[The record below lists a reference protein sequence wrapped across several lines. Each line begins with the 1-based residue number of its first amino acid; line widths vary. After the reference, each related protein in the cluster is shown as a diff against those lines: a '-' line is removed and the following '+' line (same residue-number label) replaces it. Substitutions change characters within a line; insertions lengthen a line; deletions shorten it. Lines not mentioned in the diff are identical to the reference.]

1 MKIMM
6 SLVGLLLSVVFFVLS
21 MVWMPASVHE
31 QGAATSHFLAICATA
46 LLINVPFV
54 FANFA
59 AGSARS
65 YPLIVGFFFTA
76 LGAFAAVGAFVGL
89 LYGMST
95 TLFWSTHLVV
105 WAVTILLALF
115 SFMSAGMD
123 KSNT

>member
-6 SLVGLLLSVVFFVLS
+6 SLVGLALSVVFFILS
-21 MVWMPASVHE
+21 MLWMPASVYE
-31 QGAATSHFLAICATA
+31 QGEATSHFMAICATA

-76 LGAFAAVGAFVGL
+76 LGAFAAVGAFIGM

-95 TLFWSTHLVV
+95 ILFWSTHLVV
-105 WAVTILLALF
+105 WAVALVLVLF

-123 KSNT
+123 KSNS